1 MDSMMEKT
9 AKAMLAGLGFLML
22 VAILLSRMKVAAAPE
37 VPAQPEVPTLPSGE
51 PQFQYQYTKKC
62 LHVSYY
68 PPGCTEWLIIGP
80 KLSTTYISNLGF
92 GKAEITIE
100 NKGDAPGLCKAECYI
115 RSRICRSGEGCE
127 AWKDE
132 WTCSSLYRPSHG
144 ALEDLGYSED
154 EFSQFQ
160 APEITEQIIPAGGK
174 VTFTGYFWLSHNIT
188 REIEAKFIGSAGESG
203 GGTVVWEWA

>member
-1 MDSMMEKT
+1 MEKT

-51 PQFQYQYTKKC
+51 PQFQYPTTCWEWDRYTHKC
-62 LHVSYY
+62 LKMG
-68 PPGCTEWLIIGP
+68 PIGP
-80 KLSTTYISNLGF
+80 KVSTTYISNLGF

-115 RSRICRSGEGCE
+115 RTAICYPGEGCE
-127 AWKDE
+127 AFKDE
-132 WTCSSLYRPSHG
+132 WTRSSLCRPSYG
-144 ALEDLGYSED
+144 YGGLEPGED
-154 EFSQFQ
+154 PSLFQ

-174 VTFTGYFWLSHNIT
+174 VTFTGYFWFRYNIT